1 MMLDEQATPPFQT
14 GTLGEE
20 AERGIIGGLL
30 DHSFKFLQD
39 PRIQRRLASYVRAR
53 ATEKDILILELMN
66 LFWNIPY
73 GKELFLVF
81 RDFDNIIGLLGKKGH
96 FVHQF
101 EVFIFGLYLIT
112 HILQSGNHKE
122 TLFKFDNNN
131 KIFFTWLLASTV
143 HDLGYSLQAA
153 KDIIA
158 KLSDLYLKMYM
169 KNLSKKYKS
178 IEKNYKIDN
187 EIDLTKAK
195 IIRNG
200 RSYLV
205 QNEAFLLDGIQASLN
220 INKVRAL
227 QLQKTLKA
235 TNNHGYT
242 SSLILC
248 RAYLEHAY
256 KKKGLKSSSEDWR
269 IEALRKAS
277 SAIVLHALPL
287 QLKAYRRK
295 IRFDLNPFAF
305 ILILIDN
312 LQEWSRT
319 LPQNEIW
326 PSYHL
331 IKFSNNDHQI
341 HLSYLLDHE
350 NWTRTIEREVRN
362 YLQQKKQ
369 MISELVRPRPP
380 LGLQLVV
387 DFSTNHGHRYD
398 EIIVKL

>member
-1 MMLDEQATPPFQT
+1 MILDEQTTPLFQT

-20 AERGIIGGLL
+20 AERKIIGGLL
-30 DHSFKFLQD
+30 DHSFSFLQD

-53 ATEKDILILELMN
+53 PAEKDMLILELMN

-73 GKELFLVF
+73 GKQLFLVF

-101 EVFIFGLYLIT
+101 EVFIFGLYLII
-112 HILQSGNHKE
+112 HLLQFGSHKKS
-122 TLFKFDNNN
+122 LFKFDNDN

-143 HDLGYSLQAA
+143 HDLGYSLQVA

-158 KLSDLYLKMYM
+158 KFSDLYLKIYM

-187 EIDLTKAK
+187 EIDLTKVK

-220 INKVRAL
+220 INKASAV

-256 KKKGLKSSSEDWR
+256 KKKGLMSSSKDWR

-287 QLKAYRRK
+287 LFKAYRRK

-331 IKFSNNDHQI
+331 INFSHEDNQI
-341 HLSYLLDHE
+341 HLSYLLEHD
-350 NWTRTIEREVRN
+350 NWTRAIEREVRN
-362 YLQQKKQ
+362 YLLQKKQ
-369 MISELVRPRPP
+369 MISQLIRPRPP
-380 LGLQLVV
+380 LGFQVVV

-398 EIIVKL
+398 KIIVKL